1 MENKLYAEIIVDN
14 TSSNTDKVFTY
25 GIPKEFREKI
35 DLGMRVLVP
44 FGRGNKLLEGIVLKI
59 VGKIDFNAKLLKNI
73 ESLVDESSLI
83 SKDMLE
89 LSEWIKDE
97 YLCSH
102 IEVLKTMMPTG
113 ITNKSIKYV
122 RLNEQMNDKL
132 DIKTLTQAQQNT
144 IHYLKTNGEIEL
156 ENLKVFLGVKS
167 ITIDLNHLID
177 SGIIDIIDRV
187 EQSIN
192 KKYEKYVLIKFKNT
206 QLEQILKSIGKSA
219 FKQRDIINYL
229 SNIEG
234 TMTLRTLMA
243 ETDSSLNSVRALED
257 KGYLEIEEKI
267 VDRLDIASGIEEYK
281 KIKLSPSQKV
291 CVDTIYDDYIGGENK
306 TYLLHGVTGS
316 GKTEVYLQLI
326 EKMLDL
332 GKQAIVLVPEISLTP
347 QTVDRFVGRFGDNVA
362 VLHSRLSLGERYD
375 EWRKIKSG
383 RVQIAVGA
391 RSAVFAPFSDLGII
405 IIDEEHEDS
414 YKSSRNPKYDTIAVS
429 EKRCEI
435 EGGILLLGSA
445 TPSIDTFFRAK
456 KGEMELLSLPE
467 RANKKEMPPIEVV
480 DMKVELQNGNKTIFS
495 EKLYEG
501 IVKNLKEKQQ
511 TILFLNRR
519 GFSTFVSCRACG
531 FVLECDS
538 CDISLTY
545 HNNSNNLRC
554 HYCGLSKS
562 IPRNCPECGSTYLK
576 HFGIGTQQIEEIV
589 KTEFPEARVSRMDVD
604 TTSKKGSHEK
614 ILNAFKRGET
624 DILVGTQM
632 IAKGLDF
639 PNVTL
644 VGIIAADT
652 SLNLPDFR
660 ASERTFQLLTQV
672 GGRTGRGEL
681 DGTVVLQTYEPDHY
695 SIEMAKDHD
704 YLGFYEKEIKL
715 REAFGYPPFSNII
728 NLVFSSKD
736 ERAMIEF
743 ANKTHGKI
751 VAQIKKNNKEYDLKK
766 ILGPNPSLVYKVKD
780 RYRYQI
786 LLKCEDDE
794 LTEIKKII
802 KKICIIDKGKIK
814 TDVNINIDVN
824 PTSIL

>member
-1 MENKLYAEIIVDN
+1 MEDKRYAEIIVDN

-25 GIPKEFREKI
+25 GIPRELNDKI
-35 DLGMRVLVP
+35 ELGMRVLVP
-44 FGRGNKLLEGIVLKI
+44 FGKGNKLLEGIVLNLVEEI
-59 VGKIDFNAKLLKNI
+59 NFSEKLLKYVK
-73 ESLVDESSLI
+73 SLVDESSLI
-83 SKDMLE
+83 SRDMLE
-89 LSEWIKDE
+89 LSEWMKEE

-102 IEVLKTMMPTG
+102 IDVLKTMMPPG
-113 ITNKSIKYV
+113 ITNKSLKYMRLIKSP
-122 RLNEQMNDKL
+122 LESSQL
-132 DIKTLTQAQQNT
+132 SFIQQKAIN
-144 IHYLKTNGEIEL
+144 YLKAKGEVEIE
-156 ENLKVFLGVKS
+156 EFKKFLGVKS

-177 SGIIDIIDRV
+177 DGVIDIIDRV
-187 EQSIN
+187 EQNVN
-192 KKYEKYVLIKFKNT
+192 KKYEKYVTKKFSNSN
-206 QLEQILKSIGKSA
+206 LDEILVSIGKA
-219 FKQRDIINYL
+219 AHKQREMVMYL
-229 SNIEG
+229 SQIDKDI
-234 TMTLRTLMA
+234 LLKTLM
-243 ETDSSLNSVRALED
+243 TQTQSTLGSVKALEER
-257 KGYLEIEEKI
+257 GYISVEEKI
-267 VDRLDIASGIEEYK
+267 VDRLDISVGIDEYK
-281 KIKLSPSQKV
+281 KIKLSHKQRI
-291 CVDTIYDDYIGGENK
+291 CVNNIYDDFIGGENK

-326 EKMLDL
+326 EKMLELD
-332 GKQAIVLVPEISLTP
+332 KQAIVLVPEISLTP

-445 TPSIDTFFRAK
+445 TPSVETYFRAK
-456 KGEMELLSLPE
+456 NGDIELLTLPE
-467 RANKKEMPPIEVV
+467 RANKKELPPIEVV
-480 DMKVELQNGNKTIFS
+480 DMKTELENGNKTIFS
-495 EKLYEG
+495 KKLYDG
-501 IVKNLKEKQQ
+501 IVRNLKNKHQ

-531 FVLECDS
+531 FVLKCDS

-545 HNNSNNLRC
+545 HSGSDNLRC
-554 HYCGLSKS
+554 HYCGLSKAV
-562 IPRNCPECGSTYLK
+562 PKTCPECSSTYLK
-576 HFGIGTQQIEEIV
+576 HFGIGTQQIESIV
-589 KTEFPEARVSRMDVD
+589 KSEFPNALVSRMDVD
-604 TTSKKGSHEK
+604 TTSKKGSHER
-614 ILNAFKRGET
+614 ILTKFKKGET
-624 DILVGTQM
+624 DILIGTQM

-652 SLNLPDFR
+652 SLNLPDFK

-672 GGRTGRGEL
+672 GGRTGRGDL
-681 DGTVVLQTYEPDHY
+681 DGEVVLQTYEPNHY
-695 SIEMAKDHD
+695 SIEMAKDHN
-704 YLGFYEKEIKL
+704 YKGFYEQEIKL

-736 ERAMIEF
+736 EKAVIKL
-743 ANKTHGKI
+743 ANDTYLKLIKEI
-751 VAQIKKNNKEYDLKK
+751 DEAKKNYDTRK

-780 RYRYQI
+780 RFRFQI
-786 LLKCEDDE
+786 LLKCDDDE
-794 LTEIKKII
+794 LIWIKKII
-802 KKICIIDKGKIK
+802 KKICIIDKGKLK
-814 TDVNINIDVN
+814 TDVNISISIN